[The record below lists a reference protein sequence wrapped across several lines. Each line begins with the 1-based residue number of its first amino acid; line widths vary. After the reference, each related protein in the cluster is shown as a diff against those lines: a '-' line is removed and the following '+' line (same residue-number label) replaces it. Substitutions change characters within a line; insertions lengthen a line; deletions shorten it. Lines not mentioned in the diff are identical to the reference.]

1 MNQNGRNC
9 SGKAVVM
16 AAQINAVIY
25 PYRVL
30 FEDAMSGFRILS
42 CRCDTEDVPID
53 PKYHSLTLK
62 GSNLSILKIGERADV
77 VLEPI
82 YDARHPYG
90 YRLVGY
96 QGVNY
101 ESDHVEL
108 TALAEMQ
115 SLTRIMTEQQAQNI
129 HEAYPH
135 FVAMILNGDDG
146 NISHKNIYN
155 VGPKLLP
162 KYIQQIKAMH
172 MEVQFISSASAWGIE
187 SSGDIQKISTRYDS
201 VKDFDAAMAENPYAV
216 LGDVL
221 EWVFVKADKAI
232 CLRRSD
238 LINSLERAEAA
249 SISIL
254 KSNEQDGNT
263 RMTVNA
269 LFEQFI
275 KLAPQAIQHL
285 YQAVTESPRIH
296 YEPLCKLASLAST
309 YNAECLI
316 ADVLKK
322 KIAHPHLL
330 PMNWQE
336 YVNADGLSLT
346 DEQAKILEMACNKD
360 TMMLT
365 GSAGCVD
372 CDTEFFTGF
381 GWKRIADYVQGDKV
395 LQYNEDGT
403 ATLVEPL
410 AYIKQLCDELWH
422 FETKYGVNQTI
433 CDDHNIVYWSQK
445 GFKHECHI
453 DEIIAKQA
461 VAGNGWGGTFKTVFN
476 YDGPGIDLT
485 DEQIRIMCAVI
496 CDGSFYSHSKPDNPS
511 YHTCRFHI
519 KKERKKER
527 LLLLFTRAGIS
538 WKEVPSAAQGY
549 TDLYIESPIRT
560 KVFESWWYNCNHHQ
574 LEVICDEIMLWD
586 GHISTTKNGNI
597 RQRFSTTVKETAD
610 FIQFAYSACGY
621 RARIVI
627 NDRSGQEYFTC
638 GKFYTRKSAEYGVIV
653 TNRVFVGLC
662 SDGRTNHKK
671 TMPTKVKTKD
681 GYKYC
686 FTVPSHALVL
696 RRNGNVF
703 ITGNCGKTASV
714 KALISMLEANG
725 FGYTML
731 APTGIAAKRLREST
745 GRTASTIH
753 MALTTND
760 PIGKFLIVD
769 EMGMVSVS
777 LLAKLLER
785 IVDDTKIIFIA
796 DPSQLASISCGNI
809 VRDLLDSG
817 VMPVANLTKVFRY
830 NSSGIITLS
839 TDVRNGRNEHLT
851 DTYTDYKF
859 VPISTQA
866 IKQIEEEYATLVSGG
881 YDPSDVLILSPFNK
895 GPVGSMAINA
905 AIQAKFNPNPM
916 SGIAYKRDG
925 VEIGFKV
932 GDMVIN
938 KKNEYSMPLDDG
950 VDTAFVANGDIGTIL
965 AIDDADCSM
974 TVRFGCGIC
983 HVDRTHIQRLMLGYC
998 ISVHACQ
1005 GSQAKAVMVVV
1016 DSSHGRMISRNL
1028 LYTAMTR
1035 AQERLV
1041 VIGDVAA
1048 IEYGLGIQEE
1058 MERNT
1063 WLKEMI
1069 AK

>member
-1 MNQNGRNC
+1 MNQNGQNC

-82 YDARHPYG
+82 DDTRHPYG

-172 MEVQFISSASAWGIE
+172 MEVQFISSVSAWGIE

-216 LGDVL
+216 LVDVL
-221 EWVFVKADKAI
+221 EWGFVKADKAI
-232 CLRRSD
+232 CLRYSD
-238 LINSLERAEAA
+238 FINSLERAEAA
-249 SISIL
+249 SVSIL

-269 LFEQFI
+269 LFEQFT

-285 YQAVTESPRIH
+285 YQAVTESQRIH
-296 YEPLCKLASLAST
+296 YELLRKLASLAST

-336 YVNADGLSLT
+336 HINADGLSLT
-346 DEQAKILEMACNKD
+346 EEQAKILKMACNKD
-360 TMMLT
+360 AMMLV
-365 GSAGCVD
+365 GSAG
-372 CDTEFFTGF
+372 T
-381 GWKRIADYVQGDKV
+381 
-395 LQYNEDGT
+395 
-403 ATLVEPL
+403 
-410 AYIKQLCDELWH
+410 
-422 FETKYGVNQTI
+422 
-433 CDDHNIVYWSQK
+433 
-445 GFKHECHI
+445 
-453 DEIIAKQA
+453 
-461 VAGNGWGGTFKTVFN
+461 
-476 YDGPGIDLT
+476 
-485 DEQIRIMCAVI
+485 
-496 CDGSFYSHSKPDNPS
+496 
-511 YHTCRFHI
+511 
-519 KKERKKER
+519 
-527 LLLLFTRAGIS
+527 
-538 WKEVPSAAQGY
+538 
-549 TDLYIESPIRT
+549 
-560 KVFESWWYNCNHHQ
+560 
-574 LEVICDEIMLWD
+574 
-586 GHISTTKNGNI
+586 
-597 RQRFSTTVKETAD
+597 
-610 FIQFAYSACGY
+610 
-621 RARIVI
+621 
-627 NDRSGQEYFTC
+627 
-638 GKFYTRKSAEYGVIV
+638 
-653 TNRVFVGLC
+653 
-662 SDGRTNHKK
+662 
-671 TMPTKVKTKD
+671 
-681 GYKYC
+681 
-686 FTVPSHALVL
+686 
-696 RRNGNVF
+696 
-703 ITGNCGKTASV
+703 GKTASV
-714 KALISMLEANG
+714 KAMIAMLEANG
-725 FGYTML
+725 FDYTML

-745 GRTASTIH
+745 GRAARTIH

-777 LLAKLLER
+777 LLAKLIEH
-785 IVDDTKIIFIA
+785 IDDDTKVIFIA

-851 DTYTDYKF
+851 DTYADYKF
-859 VPISTQA
+859 IPISTQA
-866 IKQIEEEYATLVSGG
+866 IKQIEEEYAALVSGG
-881 YDPSDVLILSPFNK
+881 YDPADVLILSPFNK

-905 AIQAKFNPNPM
+905 AIQSKFNPNPM

-950 VDTAFVANGDIGTIL
+950 IDTAFVANGDIGTIL
-965 AIDDADCSM
+965 AIDDVDCSM
-974 TVRFGCGIC
+974 TVKFGCGIC

-998 ISVHACQ
+998 ISIHACQ

-1063 WLKEMI
+1063 WLKELM

>member
-25 PYRVL
+25 PYKVL
-30 FEDAMSGFRILS
+30 FEDAMSGFKILS

-82 YDARHPYG
+82 DDTRHPYG

-108 TALAEMQ
+108 TPLAEMQ

-146 NISHKNIYN
+146 SISHKNIYN

-187 SSGDIQKISTRYDS
+187 SSGDIQKISTRYYS

-216 LGDVL
+216 LVDVL
-221 EWVFVKADKAI
+221 EWGFAKADKAI
-232 CLRRSD
+232 CLRHSNF
-238 LINSLERAEAA
+238 INSLERAEAA

-263 RMTVNA
+263 RMMVNA
-269 LFEQFI
+269 LFEQFT

-285 YQAVTESPRIH
+285 YQAVTESQRIH

-330 PMNWQE
+330 PMNWQKHI
-336 YVNADGLSLT
+336 NADGLSLT
-346 DEQAKILEMACNKD
+346 EEQAKILEMACSKD
-360 TMMLT
+360 VMMLV
-365 GSAGCVD
+365 GSAG
-372 CDTEFFTGF
+372 T
-381 GWKRIADYVQGDKV
+381 
-395 LQYNEDGT
+395 
-403 ATLVEPL
+403 
-410 AYIKQLCDELWH
+410 
-422 FETKYGVNQTI
+422 
-433 CDDHNIVYWSQK
+433 
-445 GFKHECHI
+445 
-453 DEIIAKQA
+453 
-461 VAGNGWGGTFKTVFN
+461 
-476 YDGPGIDLT
+476 
-485 DEQIRIMCAVI
+485 
-496 CDGSFYSHSKPDNPS
+496 
-511 YHTCRFHI
+511 
-519 KKERKKER
+519 
-527 LLLLFTRAGIS
+527 
-538 WKEVPSAAQGY
+538 
-549 TDLYIESPIRT
+549 
-560 KVFESWWYNCNHHQ
+560 
-574 LEVICDEIMLWD
+574 
-586 GHISTTKNGNI
+586 
-597 RQRFSTTVKETAD
+597 
-610 FIQFAYSACGY
+610 
-621 RARIVI
+621 
-627 NDRSGQEYFTC
+627 
-638 GKFYTRKSAEYGVIV
+638 
-653 TNRVFVGLC
+653 
-662 SDGRTNHKK
+662 
-671 TMPTKVKTKD
+671 
-681 GYKYC
+681 
-686 FTVPSHALVL
+686 
-696 RRNGNVF
+696 
-703 ITGNCGKTASV
+703 GKTASV
-714 KALISMLEANG
+714 KALIAMLEANG
-725 FGYTML
+725 FDHTML

-745 GRTASTIH
+745 GKSASTIH

-785 IVDDTKIIFIA
+785 IADDTKIIFIA

-839 TDVRNGRNEHLT
+839 TDVRNGRNEHLA
-851 DTYTDYKF
+851 DTYADYKF

-866 IKQIEEEYATLVSGG
+866 IKQIEEEYAALVSGG

-925 VEIGFKV
+925 FEIGFKV

-950 VDTAFVANGDIGTIL
+950 IDTAFVANGDIGTIL
-965 AIDDADCSM
+965 AIDDVDYSM
-974 TVRFGCGIC
+974 TVKFGCGIC

-1016 DSSHGRMISRNL
+1016 DSSHGRMLSRNL

-1063 WLKEMI
+1063 WLKELMI
-1069 AK
+1069 C